1 MKRGAF
7 TLLGTRKTPSLFG
20 TSAEIR
26 ESGDNVDL
34 PLGSSARPEPGTA
47 RVRARPAVQ
56 LHTSPSSSSQGFA
69 VPIPKVPLMP
79 PTKGMVAAGKDNDN
93 AVASQ
98 SSIFNSLEGEMYI
111 PPPPTMQPPPPPTNS
126 ASCSSPNLPAWKPP
140 SPKPV
145 QKVLSPHLDLSP
157 VMSSLKIPSKGSS
170 NSPSTNIFDFSSS
183 AHTEY
188 ASLPPFSDPTPPV
201 EKLEGTTPRI
211 QKPPPPPD
219 RLSSLQVSASPA
231 EVTAPSS
238 FNPQNKAKLHSM
250 PNTSVLN
257 NKKDIQYKPNNP
269 IIFLEDPSTDK
280 IQRPVQ
286 INSKIPAT
294 VNNFGSATL
303 SDAPAK
309 PAQSTSP
316 QMQNDQQDVKDTL
329 QANLPNKVTEG
340 HMFPVKDSGSVI
352 LDGTTYSAPEIYS
365 SPKSSYV
372 MMQASRSYKHGL
384 DVSRKPYY
392 LQRGSRGLQSR
403 EGTTSPFDLLLAA
416 KEREKLKSLH
426 LNESSSIDET
436 KTNNANS
443 SALSPL
449 NPLPPAS
456 VGERV
461 AQFPKRQDAD
471 LVHSTP
477 ALNPAHNENRLVDD
491 STSIIPPPPE
501 FANLEEDAK
510 NHSEHFSL
518 PPNLPPPDPPVVK
531 THSAPQPPIVS
542 STPEIKLPKVPPPE
556 VKLPKV
562 PPPEVKLPKVPPP
575 EIKLP
580 KVPPPEIKLPKVPPP
595 EIKLPKV
602 PPPEIK
608 LPKVPPPE
616 AKPGPPSGSHRTLQ
630 SIINKKQL
638 DQGYGLRQL
647 DKESGIPVRQNPAN
661 KMKTESATDVHSSQ
675 AHSLL
680 LSELGSTVA
689 KKAHESSVTS
699 KETNSDL
706 PTSKPFYGTSFM
718 VRPGTKQPIS
728 VIRKGDSS

>member
-7 TLLGTRKTPSLFG
+7 TLLGTRKTPSLFD
-20 TSAEIR
+20 TNAEIR
-26 ESGDNVDL
+26 ESDNVDL
-34 PLGSSARPEPGTA
+34 PLDSSARPEPGTA

-56 LHTSPSSSSQGFA
+56 LHTSSSSSSQGFA

-79 PTKGMVAAGKDNDN
+79 PTKGMIAAGRENGN
-93 AVASQ
+93 AVPSQ
-98 SSIFNSLEGEMYI
+98 SSFFNSLEGEMYI

-145 QKVLSPHLDLSP
+145 QKVFSQHSDLSP

-183 AHTEY
+183 AVTKY
-188 ASLPPFSDPTPPV
+188 ASLPPFSDPTLPV

-211 QKPPPPPD
+211 QNPPSPPD
-219 RLSSLQVSASPA
+219 RLSSLQVSDSPA

-238 FNPQNKAKLHSM
+238 FNPQNKAKLYSM
-250 PNTSVLN
+250 PNTSILN
-257 NKKDIQYKPNNP
+257 KQKDIQHKPNNP
-269 IIFLEDPSTDK
+269 IIVLEDPSTDK
-280 IQRPVQ
+280 ISRPVQ
-286 INSKIPAT
+286 INSKIPAA

-316 QMQNDQQDVKDTL
+316 QMQNDQQDVKDIL

-352 LDGTTYSAPEIYS
+352 LDGTTYPAPEIYS

-403 EGTTSPFDLLLAA
+403 ECTTSPIALLLAA

-443 SALSPL
+443 SAQSLL

-461 AQFPKRQDAD
+461 AQFPKRQDTYF
-471 LVHSTP
+471 VRSTP
-477 ALNPAHNENRLVDD
+477 TLNPTHNENRLHDD

-501 FANLEEDAK
+501 FANLEEDTK
-510 NHSEHFSL
+510 NHSDHFSS

-531 THSAPQPPIVS
+531 THSAPELPIVS
-542 STPEIKLPKVPPPE
+542 STSSPEIKPAKAPPPE
-556 VKLPKV
+556 IKIAKA
-562 PPPEVKLPKVPPP
+562 PPPEIKIAKAPPPEIKIAKAPPP
-575 EIKLP
+575 EIKLA
-580 KVPPPEIKLPKVPPP
+580 KAPPPEIKLT
-595 EIKLPKV
+595 
-602 PPPEIK
+602 
-608 LPKVPPPE
+608 KVPPPE
-616 AKPGPPSGSHRTLQ
+616 AKPEPPSGNHRTLQ
-630 SIINKKQL
+630 SIIHKKQL

-647 DKESGIPVRQNPAN
+647 DKESGIPVRQNPAD
-661 KMKTESATDVHSSQ
+661 KMKTGSPTNVNSSQ
-675 AHSLL
+675 AHSFV
-680 LSELGSTVA
+680 LSELGSKVA
-689 KKAHESSVTS
+689 KMAHKSSVTS

-706 PTSKPFYGTSFM
+706 PTSKPPYGTSFI